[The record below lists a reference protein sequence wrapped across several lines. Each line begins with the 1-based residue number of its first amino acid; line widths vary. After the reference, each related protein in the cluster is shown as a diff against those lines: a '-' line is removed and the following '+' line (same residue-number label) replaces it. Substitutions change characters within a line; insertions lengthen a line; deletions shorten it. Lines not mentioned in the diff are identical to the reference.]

1 MAELKHYDLLISKL
15 DAFIRKYYLNQLIK
29 GSLLTIGLV
38 GMVFLIFSLG
48 ENFLYL
54 GKGGRKVL
62 FWSFLALSGFSLY
75 RWVFTPLLHY
85 FRLGQVIS
93 HDQAAAIIGRHFRDV
108 EDKLLNVLQLR
119 RQLDSQP
126 SAGLLLAGIEQKTEA
141 IRFTPFSAAIDLS
154 RNRRYLR
161 YALPPLLILLSLILV
176 APSLIREPAAR
187 IIANNRDFEKPAPFR
202 FVLADQSLR
211 IPQYN
216 DYELVVST
224 EGTVN
229 PQDVFIAIGDYEYR
243 LRKLDNQTFAYT
255 FNNVHQ
261 AVDFQLFSGPVRSL
275 GYRLEVLLKPAIQ
288 RLEVSLDYPAYTG
301 RQPERLS
308 NTGDLVVPLG
318 TRISW
323 LFLTMHTDSV
333 SLRFGDE
340 EAPEHSKRQGKGDF
354 LYNRRATQDDVYTVF
369 IANRDLPRADSMRYH
384 LNVVPDMH
392 PAIRVQAFTDSLDP
406 SFVYFAGDASDD
418 YGLTQLLFHSQ
429 VTREDGKQE
438 APVQQT
444 LPVGRGKDIRFDHAL
459 DIRRMGLRPGDE
471 LTYFFE
477 IWDND
482 GINGRKASRTHLMR
496 YSKPTAE
503 AYDAMEQ
510 ANSEQIKDK
519 MMQALEESR
528 QIQKDIKKLRDK
540 MLQEKELNWQQRKEL
555 EKLLERRKEIQ
566 REMQEAR
573 DLFDQNLRNQEEFS
587 RPNEELLKKQEMVQK
602 MFEELLSEEMKE
614 MIRQMEEMLQEV
626 RKEEALEKMEEMK
639 LSEEQ
644 LSKELDRMMEL
655 YKELELEK
663 DIQDQLDKL
672 QELAREQENLAE
684 KTQNQD
690 LPQEELQ
697 EKQDA
702 INEAFDKMQE
712 KMEDILK
719 RNEELES
726 PKQLGDPKE
735 HMEDISKDLNQS
747 SEDLK
752 GNQNSKASKKQKDA
766 AKKMKD
772 MAQSMQMNMES
783 GDMEEME
790 EDMKALRQ
798 LLENLVTLSFEQED
812 LIAEV
817 GKTAETAPRYV
828 QLVQVQ
834 KKLQDDFR
842 LVEDSLHALSKR
854 VIQIETFVTEK
865 VTEIKGNMRRSVSD
879 LEERR
884 KPQAVV
890 DQQFAMKN
898 LNDLALM
905 LSEVMDQMQQDMSSM
920 MAGSQNCKKPGG
932 KSPQGG
938 KPSDKASQGQK
949 SVNQLMKEMQE
960 RMKSGQGGSSKE
972 FAQMAAQQ
980 AAMRKA
986 LEALAKEKRQSGK
999 PDKELQD
1006 IIDQM
1011 DRTEID
1017 LVNKRL
1023 TAETMRRQEDIL
1035 KKLLDHEKAERERE
1049 MDEQRKSETASQFD
1063 RKMPPALEEYLRK
1076 REAELELY
1084 RTVNPA
1090 LRPHYQH
1097 LVEEYHRNLK
1107 NSR

>member
-54 GKGGRKVL
+54 GQGGRKVL
-62 FWSFLALSGFSLY
+62 FWSFIGLSAFSLS
-75 RWVFTPLLHY
+75 RWVITPLLHY
-85 FRLGQVIS
+85 FRLGAVIS
-93 HDQAAAIIGRHFRDV
+93 HDQAAAIIGRHFADV

-119 RQLDSQP
+119 RQLDRQP
-126 SAGLLLAGIEQKTEA
+126 EAGLLLAGIEQKTEA
-141 IRFTPFSAAIDLS
+141 IRLTPFSAAIDLS

-161 YALPPLLILLSLILV
+161 YALPPLLILLSLILL

-202 FVLADQSLR
+202 FILPDEALR
-211 IPQYN
+211 VSQYS
-216 DYELVVST
+216 DFELVVRT
-224 EGTVN
+224 EGNVN
-229 PQDVFIAIGDYEYR
+229 PQEVFIAIGDYEYR

-255 FNNVHQ
+255 FNNVNQ
-261 AVDFQLFSGPVRSL
+261 AVDFQLFSGPVRSP

-288 RLEVSLDYPAYTG
+288 RFEVSLDYPAYTG
-301 RQPERLS
+301 RQPERLA
-308 NTGDLVVPLG
+308 NTGDLSVPLG

-323 LFLTMHTDSV
+323 LFLTSHTDSV

-340 EAPEHSKRQGKGDF
+340 EVEEQSKRQGKGDF
-354 LYNRRATQDDVYTVF
+354 IYNRRASRDEVYTVYLS
-369 IANRDLPRADSMRYH
+369 NRDLPRADSVRYH
-384 LNVVPDMH
+384 LNVVPDLH
-392 PAIRVQAFTDSLDP
+392 PAIQVQTFTDSLDP

-418 YGLTQLLFHSQ
+418 YGLTQLLFHTQ
-429 VTREDGKQE
+429 ITREDGKQE
-438 APVQQT
+438 APVQQS
-444 LPVGRGKDIRFDHAL
+444 LPFGRGKDIRFDHAL
-459 DIRRMGLRPGDE
+459 DIRRIGLRPGDE

-528 QIQKDIKKLRDK
+528 QIQKDIKKLNDK
-540 MLQEKELNWQQRKEL
+540 MLQEKEINWQQRKEL

-566 REMQEAR
+566 KEMQEAR
-573 DLFDQNLRNQEEFS
+573 DLFEQNLRNQEEFS

-614 MIRQMEEMLQEV
+614 MIRQLEEMLQEV
-626 RKEEALEKMEEMK
+626 RKEEALQKMEEMK
-639 LSEEQ
+639 LNEEE

-672 QELAREQENLAE
+672 EELAREQEDLAE

-697 EKQDA
+697 KKQEA
-702 INEAFDKMQE
+702 INEAFEKMQE

-747 SEDLK
+747 EQDLK
-752 GNQNSKASKKQKDA
+752 SNQNGKASKKQKDA

-772 MAQSMQMNMES
+772 MSQSMQMNMES
-783 GDMEEME
+783 GEMEEME

-798 LLENLVTLSFEQED
+798 LLENLVTLSFGQED

-865 VTEIKGNMRRSVSD
+865 VTEIKGNMQRSVSD

-884 KPQAVV
+884 KPQAAV

-938 KPSDKASQGQK
+938 KPSDKMSQGQK

-960 RMKSGQGGSSKE
+960 RMKNGQGGSSKE

-1011 DRTEID
+1011 DRSEID

-1049 MDEQRKSETASQFD
+1049 MDEQRKSETASQYE

-1084 RTVNPA
+1084 RTVSPS
-1090 LRPHYQH
+1090 LRPHYKH
-1097 LVEEYHRNLK
+1097 LVEEYQRNLK

>member
-1 MAELKHYDLLISKL
+1 MAALKHYELLISKL

-29 GSLLTIGLV
+29 GSLLTLGLV

-48 ENFLYL
+48 ENYLYL
-54 GKGGRKVL
+54 GQTGRKAL
-62 FWSFLALSGFSLY
+62 FWSFIGLSGFSLY
-75 RWVFTPLLHY
+75 RWVATPLLHY
-85 FRLGQVIS
+85 FRLGAVIS
-93 HDQAAAIIGRHFRDV
+93 HEQAATIIGRHFADV

-119 RQLDSQP
+119 RQLEQQP
-126 SAGLLLAGIEQKTEA
+126 DASLLMAGIEQKTEA
-141 IRFTPFSAAIDLS
+141 IRLTPFSAAIDLS

-161 YALPPLLILLSLILV
+161 YALPPLLILLSLFLI

-202 FVLADQSLR
+202 FILPEQALKV
-211 IPQYN
+211 PQYG
-216 DYELVVST
+216 DFELVVRT
-224 EGTVN
+224 EGTVH
-229 PQDVFIAIGDYEYR
+229 PQDVFIAIGEYEYR
-243 LRKLDNQTFAYT
+243 LRHVEGQTFAYT
-255 FNNVHQ
+255 FNNVSQ
-261 AVDFQLFSGPVRSL
+261 AVDFQLFSGSVRSAVH
-275 GYRLEVLLKPAIQ
+275 RLDVLLKPAVQ
-288 RLEVSLDYPAYTG
+288 RFEVLLDYPAYTG
-301 RQPERLS
+301 RVSERLA
-308 NTGDLVVPLG
+308 NTGDLVAPLG

-323 LFLTMHTDSV
+323 LFITAHTDTV
-333 SLRFGDE
+333 LLRFGE
-340 EAPEHSKRQGKGDF
+340 EDLAEPAKRQGKTDF
-354 LYNRRATQDDVYTVF
+354 IHHRRATRDEVYSVF
-369 IANRDLPRADSMRYH
+369 IANRELPRADSMRYH
-384 LNVVPDMH
+384 LNVIPDLH
-392 PAIRVQAFTDSLDP
+392 PVIQVQGFTDSLDP

-418 YGLTQLLFHSQ
+418 YGLTQLVFHTQ
-429 VTREDGKQE
+429 VTREGGTQE

-444 LPVGRGKDIRFDHAL
+444 LPIGKGKDVRFDHAL
-459 DIRRMGLRPGDE
+459 DIRRMGLKPGDE

-482 GINGRKASRTHLMR
+482 GINGRKSARSHVMR

-510 ANSEQIKDK
+510 ANSEQLKDK
-519 MMQALEESR
+519 MLQALEESR
-528 QIQKDIKKLRDK
+528 KIQKDIKKLSEK

-566 REMQEAR
+566 REMQDAR
-573 DLFDQNLRNQEEFS
+573 DLFEQNLRNQEEFS
-587 RPNEELLKKQEMVQK
+587 SPNEEILKKQEMVQK

-614 MIRQMEEMLQEV
+614 MIRQLEEMLQEV
-626 RKEEALEKMEEMK
+626 KKDEALQKMEEMK

-697 EKQDA
+697 KKQED
-702 INEAFDKMQE
+702 INEAFDKLQE

-719 RNEELES
+719 RNEEMEN

-735 HMEDISKDLNQS
+735 HMEDIDKDLDQS
-747 SEDLK
+747 KQDLK
-752 GNQNSKASKKQKDA
+752 SNQNGKASKKQKDA

-798 LLENLVTLSFEQED
+798 LLENLVTLSFAQED

-854 VIQIETFVTEK
+854 VIQIESFVNEK

-879 LEERR
+879 LEERK

-932 KSPQGG
+932 KNPQGG
-938 KPSDKASQGQK
+938 KPSDKMSQGQK
-949 SVNQLMKEMQE
+949 SVNQLMKELQE

-986 LEALAKEKRQSGK
+986 LEALAREKRQGGK

-1049 MDEQRKSETASQFD
+1049 MDEQRKSETASQFE

-1076 REAELELY
+1076 REAELDLY
-1084 RTVNPA
+1084 RTVNPS
-1090 LRPHYQH
+1090 LRPHYKH